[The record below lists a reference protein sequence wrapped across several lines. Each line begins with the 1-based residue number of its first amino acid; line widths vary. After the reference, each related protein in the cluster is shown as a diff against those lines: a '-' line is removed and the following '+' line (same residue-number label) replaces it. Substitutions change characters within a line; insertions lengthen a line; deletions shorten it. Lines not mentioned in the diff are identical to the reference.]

1 MYKEVK
7 TSVFVIVIVAVVV
20 LCAGGAGAYY
30 YFSNKNSD
38 AKKTSGSANKS
49 STAVVDEEADET
61 SDAGET
67 PDTEKDE
74 NGWTIYKNYKYSY
87 LISVPSDATLSD
99 QSENPT
105 GDNKDSDCIEIKTDN
120 YSIRIA
126 PELDENNPTACL
138 RTGFGA
144 DWAEGPT
151 DSINIQGIDYS
162 PTGMH
167 TEAASA
173 GYYQDYFHIDLVD
186 GHRIEYGISV
196 NEKYGTITK
205 EEAKSTL
212 HKVLQTYSPA
222 E

>member
-7 TSVFVIVIVAVVV
+7 TSTFVIIVVAVIV
-20 LCAGGAGAYY
+20 LLGGGVGAYY
-30 YFSNKNSD
+30 YFSNRGDEDSKRSD
-38 AKKTSGSANKS
+38 GAFNKS
-49 STAVVDEEADET
+49 STAVVDEENET

-87 LISVPSDATLSD
+87 LISVPTDATITD
-99 QSENPT
+99 ESEEQ
-105 GDNKDSDCIEIKTDN
+105 GDIKNSNCVEIKADT

-126 PELDENNPTACL
+126 PELDEANPTICL
-138 RTGFGA
+138 RTGFGTE
-144 DWAEGPT
+144 WSEGPS
-151 DSINIQGIDYS
+151 DSIKIQSIDYN

-196 NEKYGTITK
+196 NEKYGTMTK
-205 EEAKSTL
+205 IQAKEL
-212 HKVLQTYSPA
+212 VHKILQTYSPA